1 MYQSQYNPTLQN
13 KLDEEK
19 QVYTNE
25 SLADLANK
33 LQSKVNEMTGEMTDK
48 ADELDAHIEEVEAA
62 KSAFETIENEIQD
75 LLDAINEMNEFE
87 SRIEDAISE
96 ADNLIN

>member
-1 MYQSQYNPTLQN
+1 M
-13 KLDEEK
+13 
-19 QVYTNE
+19 YTNE

-75 LLDAINEMNEFE
+75 LLDAIYEMNEFE